1 MPPVSNGGRRAARPR
16 VLVSDIY
23 HGHMRLGLIRD
34 IALGEFSSLE
44 LARKLGL
51 DRADI
56 ETFEATYMEDIV
68 AVRAALAGRISEE
81 VAGLWVAKKQNR
93 IAELQSDIED
103 CNRAIAVM
111 RDTPQGEGYDT
122 GLGSRR
128 HTNLARTKLN
138 ALVAV
143 ANELG
148 PLEKRGDGDKDKNM
162 IHYVIEA
169 DDTIQ
174 AGLT

>member
-1 MPPVSNGGRRAARPR
+1 MPPASNGGRGGPRPR

-23 HGHMRLGLIRD
+23 HGHMRLTLIAD
-34 IALGEFSSLE
+34 IAKGELDALQ
-44 LARKLGL
+44 LARRLGL
-51 DRADI
+51 DREDI
-56 ETFEATYMEDIV
+56 ETFEATYMEDIIE
-68 AVRAALAGRISEE
+68 VRAALAGKVAMES
-81 VAGLWVAKKQNR
+81 AGLWVAKKQNR
-93 IAELQSDIED
+93 IAELQADIED
-103 CNRAIAVM
+103 CNRAISQL

-128 HTNLARTKLN
+128 HMNLARTKLS

-148 PLEKRGDGDKDKNM
+148 PLERRGGDDSEKNM

-174 AGLT
+174 GGLT

>member
-1 MPPVSNGGRRAARPR
+1 

-23 HGHMRLGLIRD
+23 HGHLRLQLIRD
-34 IALGEFSSLE
+34 IALGELNVAE
-44 LARKLGL
+44 IARKLGL
-51 DRADI
+51 RREEI
-56 ETFEATYMEDIV
+56 EAFEATYMEDIIE
-68 AVRAALAGRISEE
+68 VRAAMAGKIDIAT
-81 VAGLWVAKKQNR
+81 AGLWVAKKQNR

-103 CNRAIAVM
+103 CNLALATM
-111 RDTPQGEGYDT
+111 RSNPSPSGYDT

-128 HTNLARTKLN
+128 HMNLARTKLN

-148 PLEKRGDGDKDKNM
+148 PLERKGGDDSDKNM

-174 AGLT
+174 SGLT